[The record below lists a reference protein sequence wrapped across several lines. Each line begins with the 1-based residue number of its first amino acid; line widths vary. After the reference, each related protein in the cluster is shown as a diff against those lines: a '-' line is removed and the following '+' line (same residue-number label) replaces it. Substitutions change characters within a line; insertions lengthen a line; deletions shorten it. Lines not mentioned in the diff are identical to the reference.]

1 MTAQQQRAAAS
12 MLSRP
17 NPVAM
22 TQAALMRARGRAQ
35 QTVTKPAGIL
45 RGGQQ
50 SLRNQ
55 SSGMMNINN
64 YQLTAAAAG
73 GSQFLQV
80 TFLFH
85 HLFNQHLIYSAFLCS
100 LVFFSI

>member
-17 NPVAM
+17 NPAAM
-22 TQAALMRARGRAQ
+22 SQAALMRARGRPQ
-35 QTVTKPAGIL
+35 QTVTKPTGGATIL

-50 SLRNQ
+50 NLRTQ
-55 SSGMMNINN
+55 AGMMNINN
-64 YQLTAAAAG
+64 YQLTATAAG

-80 TFLFH
+80 NFF
-85 HLFNQHLIYSAFLCS
+85 F
-100 LVFFSI
+100 VFFNFFLISTS

>member
-17 NPVAM
+17 NPAAM
-22 TQAALMRARGRAQ
+22 SQAALMRARGQRPQ
-35 QTVTKPAGIL
+35 PTVTKQAPTVL

-50 SLRNQ
+50 GLRNQ
-55 SSGMMNINN
+55 IAAGMMLPNN
-64 YQLTAAAAG
+64 YQLAAAA

-80 TFLFH
+80 
-85 HLFNQHLIYSAFLCS
+85 NFLC
-100 LVFFSI
+100 FFFLI

>member
-17 NPVAM
+17 NPAAM
-22 TQAALMRARGRAQ
+22 SQAALMRARGRPQ
-35 QTVTKPAGIL
+35 QTVTKPTGGTTIL

-50 SLRNQ
+50 GLRNQ
-55 SSGMMNINN
+55 IAAGMMLPNN
-64 YQLTAAAAG
+64 YQLAAAA

-80 TFLFH
+80 F
-85 HLFNQHLIYSAFLCS
+85 
-100 LVFFSI
+100 LVFVSTIFF